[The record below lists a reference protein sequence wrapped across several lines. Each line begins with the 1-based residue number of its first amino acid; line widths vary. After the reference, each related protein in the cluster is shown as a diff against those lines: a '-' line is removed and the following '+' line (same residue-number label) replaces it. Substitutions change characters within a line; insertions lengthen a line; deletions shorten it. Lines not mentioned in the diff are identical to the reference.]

1 MTLRRI
7 AAAVLLVLLLP
18 IGLAST
24 AEAQSI
30 SIPATRAFTET
41 DSDTDHTLS
50 VSGSP
55 GSGNEGYLTFF
66 LAAGTHT
73 ALGYRS
79 SVLDFTCRP
88 NDDYVADIDSL
99 PYVNGDRFS
108 SSYTSTLTVCGDDED
123 EPNETF
129 ALLWQADADIAFFD
143 ANADHCT
150 SNSRCTTT
158 YTIVDDDPTTV
169 WLRGLVMVDVCKL
182 SGSGV
187 PASVCESDNNSPER
201 KQCEAAW
208 TPAWAKPGAISRAQ
222 VSQADINA
230 ARASV
235 AAICN
240 YNSSAVY
247 VQERHGRDEITIKE
261 GGSDAEIIV
270 GLSRKLVA
278 SEMVTVPLTV
288 SGANITAS
296 DYMISLKSGTGINT
310 GVALD
315 TSAPRSAAEPA
326 VVFTGH
332 ATDEVRFASLLVQ
345 GVRDGNSESAE
356 TLTLGMSNVTSNLD
370 RLSGTGE
377 GGTKKHGN
385 YQTAKVTIDGVAP
398 MSLSAPV
405 VQEPTEAV
413 ANVRVTA
420 VDDASV
426 LVTWDAVEHA
436 TAYEVSWEAESSD
449 SQNAIAGIEPRV
461 MGTSAT
467 ISHNVPA
474 PMTLTVTV
482 TPEYVDEDG
491 DTYQFDDLAGTA
503 TLVACVSD
511 ELLADVDARIKRT
524 GLKRWTRV
532 KNALTGQP
540 NAITLAKVE
549 NIYESRAQKGRST
562 DQWEPV
568 IEAME
573 CLEAENQ

>member
-7 AAAVLLVLLLP
+7 AAAVLLGLLLP
-18 IGLAST
+18 LGLAST

-41 DSDTDHTLS
+41 DSDTDHTLTIT
-50 VSGSP
+50 GNP
-55 GSGNEGYLTFF
+55 GSGRQGNVVFALG
-66 LAAGTHT
+66 AASTDT
-73 ALGYRS
+73 ALGQRS
-79 SVLDFTCRP
+79 RNRRTCRP
-88 NDDYVADIDSL
+88 NDDYVADILAEFYLD
-99 PYVNGDRFS
+99 GDRGLNS
-108 SSYTSTLTVCGDDED
+108 WTADLVVCGDDED

-129 ALLWQADADIAFFD
+129 ALEWLADADIAFFD

-158 YTIVDDDPTTV
+158 FTIVDDDPTTV
-169 WLRGLVMVDVCKL
+169 WLRGSVMVNVCKL
-182 SGSGV
+182 NGSGV
-187 PASVCESDNNSPER
+187 PSSVCKSDNNSPER

-208 TPAWAKPGAISRAQ
+208 TPAWAKPGAVARTQ
-222 VSQADINA
+222 VSQTDINA

-235 AAICN
+235 AAICG
-240 YNSSAVY
+240 YNASATY

-278 SEMVTVPLTV
+278 DEMVTVPLTV

-296 DYMISLKSGTGINT
+296 DYTISLKSGSGVNT
-310 GVALD
+310 GVTLD

-332 ATDEVRFASLLVQ
+332 ATDEVRFASLLVR
-345 GVRDGNSESAE
+345 GVRDGNSEGVE
-356 TLTLGMSNVTSNLD
+356 TLTLDMSNVTSNLD
-370 RLSGTGE
+370 RFSGTGT
-377 GGTKKHGN
+377 GGTEKHRN

-398 MSLSAPV
+398 MSLSAPA

-413 ANVRVTA
+413 ANVQVTA

-426 LVTWDAVEHA
+426 LVAWDAVEHA

-449 SQNAIAGIEPRV
+449 SQNAIAGIEPKV
-461 MGTSAT
+461 KGTSAT

-491 DTYQFDDLAGTA
+491 DTYQFDDLAGTV

-511 ELLADVDARIKRT
+511 ELLADVDARIKST